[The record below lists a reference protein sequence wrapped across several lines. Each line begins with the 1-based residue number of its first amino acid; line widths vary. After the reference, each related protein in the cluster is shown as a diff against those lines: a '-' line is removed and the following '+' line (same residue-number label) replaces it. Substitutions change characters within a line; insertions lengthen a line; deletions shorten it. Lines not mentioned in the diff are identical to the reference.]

1 MDDIMLA
8 LLGNQEAA
16 RRLTDAGV
24 LLPCPF
30 CGKKPTVEY
39 DDPQQ
44 FEYAIICQ
52 KCAAY
57 TTCSNREIYSR
68 LAWNTRAPIL
78 SESEMEM
85 LDESR
90 PD

>member
-1 MDDIMLA
+1 MDDIKLA
-8 LLGNQEAA
+8 LLGSKDAA
-16 RRLTDAGV
+16 KRLTDAGV

-30 CGKKPTVEY
+30 CGEKPTVEY

-57 TTCSNREIYSR
+57 TTLNSKDIGERVIWTKKKR
-68 LAWNTRAPIL
+68 
-78 SESEMEM
+78 
-85 LDESR
+85 
-90 PD
+90 